1 MAHLLRAHI
10 EVLSGESATSAPGRT
25 AVFVM
30 WFINNSLGAEAFKI
44 SEASDDVNVG
54 RSTGRWYICTI
65 YVRV

>member
-10 EVLSGESATSAPGRT
+10 EVLRGEGATSAPGRT

-44 SEASDDVNVG
+44 SEASAMSMSVG
-54 RSTGRWYICTI
+54 RRVDGTYVC
-65 YVRV
+65 VRV